1 MDLFDVLSLIGGLAM
16 FLFGMNTLS
25 AALEKLAGGK
35 LEKLLEKMT
44 SNPIKGV
51 LLGAG
56 VTAVI
61 QSSSATTVML
71 VGFVNSG
78 IMKLR
83 QAIGVIMGA
92 IIGTTMTAWLL
103 SLTALDGDNIFVQ
116 LLKPSSFTPILA
128 IIGIGLTMFSKSDKK
143 HNIATILLGFAVLM
157 FGMDAMSAAV
167 SGLKDNEQFGQLMVM
182 FSNPVLGVIA
192 GAVLTAVIQ
201 SSSASVGILQAV
213 ATSTGKV
220 THATA
225 LPILLGQN
233 IGTCVT
239 TLISSI
245 GANKSAKRVAVVHLL
260 FNILGTVVFLSLF
273 YLLNAFINFSF
284 MELPLE
290 GTSIPVIHT
299 AFNVLATLLFL
310 PFTKQIEKL
319 AELIIRDDPNAEE
332 DDSKIPLLDER
343 LLKTPSVAI
352 EQVRNVAIR
361 MAKLTRKTIFNSL
374 DVLTTYDQKK
384 TMDIVENEN
393 TIDIYEDKIGSY
405 LLNISSKDLSEHD
418 SRVVSKLLHT
428 IGDLERISDH
438 AVNVVE
444 AAEEMYQKKIKFSAD
459 AEAEIEVIKNAVSE
473 ILDKTIE
480 AFVNNDISLAKQVEP
495 LEDVIDDLR
504 TDLKSR
510 HIERLREGKC
520 TVELGFILSDLLT
533 NLERVSDHCSNIA
546 VCMIQVKEN
555 NMDTHEYMN
564 ALTSTRKNTHCP
576 HPNNTQYLNNITAAI
591 TAAVFV
597 VIPNFLVFIIT
608 HLAFLTEYSL
618 TKYQ

>member
-1 MDLFDVLSLIGGLAM
+1 MFAKERRNAIKKDCKKHRRKNMDLFDVLSLIGGLAL

-83 QAIGVIMGA
+83 QVIGVIMGA
-92 IIGTTMTAWLL
+92 NIGTTMTAWLL
-103 SLTALDGDNIFVQ
+103 SLTALDGDNIFIQ
-116 LLKPSSFTPILA
+116 LLKPTSFTPILA
-128 IIGIGLTMFSKSDKK
+128 IIGTGLIMFSKSDKK

-157 FGMDAMSAAV
+157 FGMDAMSDAV
-167 SGLKDNEQFGQLMVM
+167 SGLKEVPEFGELMIA
-182 FSNPVLGVIA
+182 FSNPILGVIA
-192 GAVLTAVIQ
+192 GAVLTAIIQ
-201 SSSASVGILQAV
+201 SSSASVGILQAL
-213 ATSTGKV
+213 ATSTGAV
-220 THATA
+220 THGTA

-239 TLISSI
+239 ALISSI
-245 GANKSAKRVAVVHLL
+245 GANKSAKRVAIVHLL
-260 FNILGTVVFLSLF
+260 FNVLGTVVFLALF
-273 YLLNAFINFSF
+273 YLLNAFLHFQF
-284 MELPLE
+284 LDMPLE
-290 GTSIPVIHT
+290 GTSIPIIHT
-299 AFNVLATLLFL
+299 AFNIMATLLFL
-310 PFTKQIEKL
+310 PFTKQVEKL
-319 AELIIRDDPNAEE
+319 ACIIIRDNPNEE
-332 DDSKIPLLDER
+332 EGEMPMLDER

-352 EQVRNVAIR
+352 EQCRNVAIR
-361 MAKLTRKTIFNSL
+361 MAKLTRKTIFQSL
-374 DVLTTYDQKK
+374 DTLGNYDQKK
-384 TMDIVENEN
+384 SMEIVENEN

-405 LLNISSKDLSEHD
+405 LLKISSKDLSEHD
-418 SRVVSKLLHT
+418 SKLVSKLLHT

-444 AAEEMYQKKIKFSAD
+444 AAEEMYQKKIKFSD
-459 AEAEIEVIKNAVSE
+459 EASQEIDVIKNAVSE
-473 ILDKTIE
+473 ILDKAIE
-480 AFVNNDISLAKQVEP
+480 AFINSDIALAKQVEP
-495 LEDVIDDLR
+495 LEDVIDELR

-510 HIERLREGKC
+510 HIERLRVGKC
-520 TVELGFILSDLLT
+520 TIELGFILSDLLT

-555 NMDTHEYMN
+555 NMDTHEYMTELKRSDDSEFVTALNGYKKKYMLPVSEN
-564 ALTSTRKNTHCP
+564 A
-576 HPNNTQYLNNITAAI
+576 
-591 TAAVFV
+591 
-597 VIPNFLVFIIT
+597 
-608 HLAFLTEYSL
+608 
-618 TKYQ
+618 

>member
-1 MDLFDVLSLIGGLAM
+1 MDIFDVLNMIGGLAL

-25 AALEKLAGGK
+25 GALEKLAGGK
-35 LEKLLEKMT
+35 LEKWLEKLT
-44 SNPIKGV
+44 SHPVKGV
-51 LLGAG
+51 LLGAA

-92 IIGTTMTAWLL
+92 NIGTTMTAWLL
-103 SLTALDGDNIFVQ
+103 SLTALEGDNIIVQ

-128 IIGIGLTMFSKSDKK
+128 IIGTGLVMFSKSDKK

-157 FGMDAMSAAV
+157 FGMDTMSDAV
-167 SGLKDNEQFGQLMVM
+167 SGLKDVPAFGELMIM
-182 FSNPVLGVIA
+182 FSNPILGVIA

-201 SSSASVGILQAV
+201 SSSASVGILQAL
-213 ATSTGKV
+213 ATSTGKI
-220 THATA
+220 THGTA

-239 TLISSI
+239 ALISSI

-260 FNILGTVVFLSLF
+260 FNVLGTVVFLSLF
-273 YLLNAFINFSF
+273 YLLNAFISFPF

-290 GTSIPVIHT
+290 GTSIPIIHT

-332 DDSKIPLLDER
+332 DDSKIPILDER
-343 LLKTPSVAI
+343 FLKTPSVAI
-352 EQVRNVAIR
+352 EQCRNVAIK
-361 MAKLTRKTIFNSL
+361 MAKLTRKTINQSL
-374 DVLTTYDQKK
+374 DVLTSYDQKLSA
-384 TMDIVENEN
+384 DVVENEN

-405 LLNISSKDLSEHD
+405 LLKISSKDLSEHD

-444 AAEEMYQKKIKFSAD
+444 AAEEMYQKKIKFSDD
-459 AEAEIEVIKNAVSE
+459 ALAEIEVIKHAVTD

-480 AFVNNDISLAKQVEP
+480 AFVNNDVLLAKQVEP
-495 LEDVIDDLR
+495 LEDVIDQLR

-510 HIERLREGKC
+510 HIERLREGRC
-520 TVELGFILSDLLT
+520 TIELGFILSDLLT

-555 NMDTHEYMN
+555 NMDTHEYMTE
-564 ALTSTRKNTHCP
+564 LKRDSES
-576 HPNNTQYLNNITAAI
+576 
-591 TAAVFV
+591 
-597 VIPNFLVFIIT
+597 
-608 HLAFLTEYSL
+608 AFMEKFNEYK
-618 TKYQ
+618 TKYVLPVSDTKA

>member
-25 AALEKLAGGK
+25 AALEKFAGGK

-61 QSSSATTVML
+61 QSSSATTVMM

-92 IIGTTMTAWLL
+92 NIGTTMTAWLL

-157 FGMDAMSAAV
+157 FGMEAMSDAV
-167 SGLKDNEQFGQLMVM
+167 SALKNEPAFGELMVM

-239 TLISSI
+239 ALISSI

-260 FNILGTVVFLSLF
+260 FNVLGTVVFLSLF

-284 MELPLE
+284 MALPLE
-290 GTSIPVIHT
+290 AASIPIIHT

-319 AELIIRDDPNAEE
+319 AELIIRDDPNAED

-343 LLKTPSVAI
+343 LLKTPSIAI
-352 EQVRNVAIR
+352 EQVRNVAIK
-361 MAKLTRKTIFNSL
+361 MAKLTRKTIFSSL

-444 AAEEMYQKKIKFSAD
+444 AAEEMYQKKIKFSTD

-480 AFVNNDISLAKQVEP
+480 AFINNDISLAKQVEP
-495 LEDVIDDLR
+495 LEDVIDELR

-555 NMDTHEYMN
+555 NMDTHEYMTELKRDSGSAFMASFDEYKKKY
-564 ALTSTRKNTHCP
+564 ALPSTK
-576 HPNNTQYLNNITAAI
+576 
-591 TAAVFV
+591 
-597 VIPNFLVFIIT
+597 
-608 HLAFLTEYSL
+608 
-618 TKYQ
+618 